1 MPMDRTSV
9 PESGAKLK
17 LVEAAESLFAERGF
31 EAVSVR
37 DITKLAAMNIAS
49 VNYHFGSRDGLVAAV
64 MTRYVTPINEERL
77 ARLEV
82 LERRWAGKVV
92 PLEEVLEAFVRPL
105 VTQVRRSELSEKL
118 FLKLVG
124 RMFGEQGTAMT
135 PPLEEQFKTVVSR
148 FVKALSKSLPDLPTD
163 EILWRMH
170 FVVGAM
176 YHAMSQEEVLQRIS
190 QGACGNPSVETTL
203 SRFSRFAAAGLRN
216 GLETDVVAPK
226 GPQAT
231 FDF

>member
-1 MPMDRTSV
+1 MDRTSV

-17 LVEAAESLFAERGF
+17 LVEAAEALFAERGF
-31 EAVSVR
+31 ESVSVR
-37 DITKLAAMNIAS
+37 DITKKAAMNIAS

-64 MTRYVTPINEERL
+64 MTRYVTPINEERIV
-77 ARLEV
+77 RLDTA
-82 LERRWAGKVV
+82 ERRWTGKTV
-92 PLEEVLEAFVRPL
+92 PLEEVLEAFVRPM
-105 VTQVRRSELSEKL
+105 VTQVRRSELSERL

-124 RMFGEQGTAMT
+124 RTFGEQGNAM
-135 PPLEEQFKTVVSR
+135 PPALIEQFKVVCTR
-148 FVKALSKSLPDLPTD
+148 FVKALSKALPGLATD

-176 YHAMSQEEVLQRIS
+176 YHAMAQEDVLQMIS
-190 QGACGNPSVETTL
+190 QGASGNPTIETTL
-203 SRFSRFAAAGLRN
+203 ARFTRFAAAGLRN
-216 GLETDVVAPK
+216 GLEGGDAVVAK